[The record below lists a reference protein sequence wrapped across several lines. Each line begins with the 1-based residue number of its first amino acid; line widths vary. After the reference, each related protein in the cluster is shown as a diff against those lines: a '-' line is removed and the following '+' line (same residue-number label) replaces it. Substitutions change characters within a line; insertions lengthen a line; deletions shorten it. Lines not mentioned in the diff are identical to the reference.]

1 MIGLDIVST
10 ANNLQVAKMPKDSAP
25 SLNRIKQIAV
35 PVRDVKE
42 ATRFYRDTLGL
53 THQFDAPPALSF
65 FDCGGVR
72 LMLAGP
78 EAQGK
83 DGEQQHPVLFY
94 DVTDIKKVHARM
106 KSSGAASI
114 EEPHII
120 ARMNGREIWIASVS
134 DGQGNVVSLMSEVA
148 EA

>member
-1 MIGLDIVST
+1 MSKNAIPTLE
-10 ANNLQVAKMPKDSAP
+10 
-25 SLNRIKQIAV
+25 RIKQIAV

-42 ATRFYRDTLGL
+42 AARFYRDTLGL
-53 THQFDAPPALSF
+53 KHLFDAPPALSF

-83 DGEQQHPVLFY
+83 DGEEQHPVLFY
-94 DVTDIKKVHARM
+94 DVSDIRKTHATI

-120 ARMNGREIWIASVS
+120 ARMNGREIWISSVS
-134 DGQGNVVSLMSEVA
+134 DGQGNVVSLMSDVA

>member
-1 MIGLDIVST
+1 MSKDSPT
-10 ANNLQVAKMPKDSAP
+10 NLQ
-25 SLNRIKQIAV
+25 RIKQIAV
-35 PVRDVKE
+35 PVRNVDE
-42 ATRFYRDTLGL
+42 ASRFYRDTLGL
-53 THQFDAPPALSF
+53 KHLFDAPPALSF

-83 DGEQQHPVLFY
+83 DGAEQHPVLFY
-94 DVTDIKKVHARM
+94 DVSDIKKVHAKI

-120 ARMNGREIWIASVS
+120 ARMNGHEVWISSVS